1 MSPDESL
8 RGVPAGPARGA
19 PSPDVEGIL
28 RHAGDASLA
37 ESSRIADSSDGGGF
51 RRPTPVIGDASSARE
66 RRDDPAG
73 WSMGAQV
80 QEALADVIGARRDI
94 RRYRPDAV
102 PDELVREVLA
112 AGHAGPSVGHS
123 QPWRFIVVS
132 DPATRD
138 RAAHLADTARLRQAR
153 QMLPERAARLLDLKL
168 EGLRE
173 APVGVVVAC
182 DRRVPAAGVLGRATF
197 TDTDVWSCACAIE
210 NMWLTARA
218 HGLGMGWV
226 TLFEPADLADL
237 LGLPDGVETLG
248 WMCLGWPDERP
259 PEPGLQR
266 SAWSAKLALDD
277 VVLAE
282 RWPETGEIDA
292 TARGPETVGV
302 DGGPT
307 AFGSGAP
314 ASGLRPTGPPPSY
327 LAGPEGARLVVAS
340 DDADRLLAP
349 PEALG
354 VLDRVVNRVAAIAG
368 PDVAGGTL
376 VLAGADHP
384 VTRHGVSAYA
394 SSVTV
399 DVMRAARAGTSLG
412 AAHARS
418 AGLACLVVDAGVDG
432 RQPAPASGADELP
445 AGVPTERVD
454 LVGPRGDLVDAD
466 ALTPHDVEACLA
478 AGRRLGARA
487 GASGLVVL
495 GEVGVGN
502 TTIAAALAAA
512 LLEAPSDAVL
522 GLGSGADA
530 AMMARKKRVVEAALE
545 RSQGSRDVATNRGE
559 RARLALTQVGGPE
572 VAVLAGVVLG
582 AAEAHAPIVLDG
594 LATSVAALAAA
605 RMEPSVQA
613 YLVAGQ
619 RSRESAHGLVLDELG
634 LEPLLDLRLRAGEGV
649 GACLA
654 AGMILQALDARRAS
668 VRTTDAGGVLGDGDA
683 AGDS

>member
-1 MSPDESL
+1 
-8 RGVPAGPARGA
+8 
-19 PSPDVEGIL
+19 
-28 RHAGDASLA
+28 
-37 ESSRIADSSDGGGF
+37 
-51 RRPTPVIGDASSARE
+51 
-66 RRDDPAG
+66 
-73 WSMGAQV
+73 MGTQV

-123 QPWRFIVVS
+123 QPWRFIVVRN
-132 DPATRD
+132 PATRD

-218 HGLGMGWV
+218 RGLGMGWV

-266 SAWSAKLALDD
+266 AAWSAKLPLDD

-282 RWPETGEIDA
+282 RWPES
-292 TARGPETVGV
+292 
-302 DGGPT
+302 DGGT
-307 AFGSGAP
+307 
-314 ASGLRPTGPPPSY
+314 PPPSH
-327 LAGPEGARLVVAS
+327 LQAPAGSQLVAAS
-340 DDADRLLAP
+340 DEADRLLAP

-354 VLDRVVNRVAAIAG
+354 VLDRVVNRVVAIAG
-368 PDVAGGTL
+368 DDTTGGTL
-376 VLAGADHP
+376 VLAGSDHP
-384 VTRHGVSAYA
+384 VTAHGVSAYDP
-394 SSVTV
+394 SVTR
-399 DVMRAARAGTSLG
+399 DVMRAALAGTSVG

-418 AGLACLVVDAGVDG
+418 AGLGRLVVDAGVAGLPGGDG
-432 RQPAPASGADELP
+432 FSGPGCDRLSWGDELSGADGFSGLPGVDRLSGPDDLSGADEVGGFEAARDTP
-445 AGVPTERVD
+445 EGVMTAWVA
-454 LVGPRGDLVDAD
+454 LAGPRGDLVTTDAM
-466 ALTPHDVEACLA
+466 TPEDLDACLA
-478 AGRRLGARA
+478 AGRRVGETAA
-487 GASGLVVL
+487 ASGLVAL

-502 TTIAAALAAA
+502 TTVAAALAAA
-512 LLEAPSDAVL
+512 LLDAPSDAVL

-530 AMMARKKRVVEAALE
+530 AMMARKKHVVDAALARTRGRRPAE
-545 RSQGSRDVATNRGE
+545 RDRSE
-559 RARLALTQVGGPE
+559 RARVTLAAVGGPE
-572 VAVLAGVVLG
+572 IAVLAGVVLG
-582 AAEAHAPIVLDG
+582 AAEARAPIVLDG
-594 LATSVAALAAA
+594 LATSVAALTAVW
-605 RMEPSVQA
+605 MEPGAQA

-619 RSRESAHGLVLDELG
+619 RSRETAHGLVLDELG

-654 AGMILQALDARRAS
+654 SGMILQTLAARRAS
-668 VRTTDAGGVLGDGDA
+668 VRTTDVPDDATSGARVVPGAGHAEGDD
-683 AGDS
+683 